1 LKTLKTGTDTGRS
14 DMGFEDVLS
23 KYFDKVYSE
32 VDFVKK
38 SYNALKR
45 VGFNDE
51 NAIASVCVCRD
62 EISQSMRSIVKH
74 MWGEAFNLSSLA
86 GMFTAGKTGLKA
98 AMHHAPQVDGRE
110 RYVYYVI
117 PHIAINEEGKTGFC
131 KRKGIKEDSSACGA
145 LCLFLDELRQG
156 KLHITID
163 EEDIEE
169 SLIKRRLLQ
178 EIPYGHVPDL
188 LELTKITRKVIQT
201 DLEHVLEKVVDIKK
215 SDYAIMTGIQIH
227 GPDGN
232 YVWPSECYVVVNGER
247 EDIKLSEW

>member
-1 LKTLKTGTDTGRS
+1 
-14 DMGFEDVLS
+14 MGFEDILS
-23 KYFDKVYSE
+23 KHFDTVYTE
-32 VDFVKK
+32 VEFVKK
-38 SYNALKR
+38 SYEALKKF
-45 VGFNDE
+45 GFNDD
-51 NAIASVCVCRD
+51 NAIAAVCVCRD

-98 AMHHAPQVDGRE
+98 AMHHAPRVDGKE

-145 LCLFLDELRQG
+145 LCLFLDELNKG
-156 KLHITID
+156 KLHITLD

-169 SLIKRRLLQ
+169 SLIKRRLLK
-178 EIPYGHVPDL
+178 EIPYGHIPDL

-201 DLEHVLEKVVDIKK
+201 DLEHALEMIVDKTK
-215 SDYAIMTGIQIH
+215 SDYALITGIQIH
-227 GPDGN
+227 GPEAN
-232 YVWPSECYVVVNGER
+232 YVWPAECYAVMNGKKQE
-247 EDIKLSEW
+247 IKLSE

>member
-1 LKTLKTGTDTGRS
+1 
-14 DMGFEDVLS
+14 MGFEEVLS
-23 KYFDKVYSE
+23 KYFDKVYTE

-38 SYNALKR
+38 SYEALKKL
-45 VGFNDE
+45 GFNDE

-98 AMHHAPQVDGRE
+98 FMHHAPRIEGRE
-110 RYVYYVI
+110 RYVYYAI

-169 SLIKRRLLQ
+169 SLIKRRLLK

-215 SDYAIMTGIQIH
+215 SDYAIMTGVQIH
-227 GPDGN
+227 GPEGN
-232 YVWPSECYVVVNGER
+232 YVWPSECYAVVNGKRQE
-247 EDIKLSEW
+247 IILSEK